1 MVLYIEIRTRK
12 GYLEE
17 EEKIVEKD
25 RNPTR
30 TLYKVEKNVKAFA
43 VCGRCFARHVSVLD
57 RVHEK
62 LVVAC
67 DGRGSVSRGK
77 ARLK

>member
-1 MVLYIEIRTRK
+1 MVFYIEIRTRK
-12 GYLEE
+12 GYLE

-30 TLYKVEKNVKAFA
+30 TLYKLEKNVKAFA
-43 VCGRCFARHVSVLD
+43 VCESVCARRVSVLD
-57 RVHEK
+57 QVHEK
-62 LVVAC
+62 LGIAC